1 MFAFASTKSRDHW
14 KKWFVR
20 IAVGLVAVFA
30 VVLLADFW
38 AKLAPTYNGTSISR
52 WIEISSGN
60 REISGG
66 LAEIGPKA
74 IPYLIRAIERK
85 DSPIKNGYVALWQKL
100 PRSIQMKLDAHRPV
114 SGKTARDN
122 ALWGLRFFGPEANAA
137 VAPLIKLVHSAKDSW
152 SHTLA
157 CHALAEVGRDS
168 PEARSAFL
176 EELKGG
182 DPFRRS
188 QAALAIWSAGWKFN
202 EAVPLLIKDLANQQQ
217 KPLNQLL
224 ALGAIGP
231 DAKDAVPLLI
241 PLLND
246 QQLRGNTLTAL
257 KGIGPGAAAA
267 VPALIEVLKSEPK
280 ATHPAAIEA
289 LINIGPAAAP
299 ALLVLEDK
307 SLSRPRLPVHRQLRE
322 RLDDGW
328 GAIRVLAAFAIG
340 KIRGPPASALRT
352 LVWELEN
359 QEQNWSGISWEFH
372 VSDSHNIAGFGL
384 GPRQTAAW
392 FLGEIGPSAAEV
404 VPALTKILQS
414 SHGSL
419 GNEWLRILA
428 VRAIWRID
436 QKAEPV
442 LPALRDALNSK
453 DEFQCVMAAKILS
466 EMGPLA
472 KSLVAELLEARKVS
486 LAIRREVNDALKR
499 IDPEALIEASSN
511 KIVR

>member
-1 MFAFASTKSRDHW
+1 
-14 KKWFVR
+14 
-20 IAVGLVAVFA
+20 
-30 VVLLADFW
+30 
-38 AKLAPTYNGTSISR
+38 
-52 WIEISSGN
+52 
-60 REISGG
+60 
-66 LAEIGPKA
+66 
-74 IPYLIRAIERK
+74 
-85 DSPIKNGYVALWQKL
+85 
-100 PRSIQMKLDAHRPV
+100 
-114 SGKTARDN
+114 
-122 ALWGLRFFGPEANAA
+122 
-137 VAPLIKLVHSAKDSW
+137 
-152 SHTLA
+152 
-157 CHALAEVGRDS
+157 VGRDS

-176 EELKGG
+176 EELKSG
-182 DPFRRS
+182 DPFRRA
-188 QAALAIWSAGWKFN
+188 QAALAIWSAGWKLK
-202 EAVPLLIKDLANQQQ
+202 EAVPLLMKDLANEQQ
-217 KPLNQLL
+217 KPHNQLL

-231 DAKDAVPLLI
+231 GAKDAVPLLI

-280 ATHPAAIEA
+280 GLHPAAIEA

-307 SLSRPRLPVHRQLRE
+307 SLSRQRLPVHRLE
-322 RLDDGW
+322 RRLNDGL

-340 KIRGPPASALRT
+340 KIRGPPESALRT

-436 QKAEPV
+436 QKAESV

-453 DEFQCVMAAKILS
+453 DEFQCVMAAKIVG
-466 EMGPLA
+466 EMGPSA
-472 KSLVAELLEARKVS
+472 KSLAAELLEARKVS